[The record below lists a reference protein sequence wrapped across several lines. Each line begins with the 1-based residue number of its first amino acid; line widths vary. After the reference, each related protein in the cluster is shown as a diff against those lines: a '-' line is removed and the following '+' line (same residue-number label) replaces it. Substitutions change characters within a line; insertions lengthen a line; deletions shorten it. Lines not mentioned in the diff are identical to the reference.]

1 MLTADVSGRRVPSRS
16 TACGASNKG
25 QNENGLGKFLGR
37 GGFARRSRRPS
48 LVSHVETQNEF
59 VAVVAEADS
68 FEEIMQVRRR
78 TDWRY
83 QITCNG
89 GPIDDRGFPI
99 LQEPGQ
105 DLTKKD

>member
-1 MLTADVSGRRVPSRS
+1 MESDQEGDPKPYRLW
-16 TACGASNKG
+16 
-25 QNENGLGKFLGR
+25 
-37 GGFARRSRRPS
+37 
-48 LVSHVETQNEF
+48 HVETQNEF

-68 FEEIMQVRRR
+68 FEEIMKVRRR
-78 TDWRY
+78 ADWRY

-89 GPIDDRGFPI
+89 RPIDDRGFPI